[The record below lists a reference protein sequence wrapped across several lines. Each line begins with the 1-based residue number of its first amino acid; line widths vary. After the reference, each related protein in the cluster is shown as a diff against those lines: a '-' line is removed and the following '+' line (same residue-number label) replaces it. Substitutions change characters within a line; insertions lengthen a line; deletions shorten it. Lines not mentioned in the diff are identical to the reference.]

1 MPISSIEQAR
11 DLIIGQFLDE
21 WNTLASPPKVLY
33 ADRVGEPP
41 DESEAWARIS
51 VQHSL
56 ASQVTLGGPAG
67 KRFRRF
73 GTVLVNILTPYGEG
87 LTTSDVLVQKAVRG
101 DQMSGGIASTSDGID
116 GGMFDKGEGVGNFP
130 RDPCRNPL
138 ILPRE
143 GIAIG

>member
-87 LTTSDVLVQKAVRG
+87 LTTSDVLVQKAVDAFEGR
-101 DQMSGGIASTSDGID
+101 STSPDEVRFLNTSFSEIGPDGAWFRTNVQAD
-116 GGMFDKGEGVGNFP
+116 FEYD
-130 RDPCRNPL
+130 L
-138 ILPRE
+138 IK
-143 GIAIG
+143 